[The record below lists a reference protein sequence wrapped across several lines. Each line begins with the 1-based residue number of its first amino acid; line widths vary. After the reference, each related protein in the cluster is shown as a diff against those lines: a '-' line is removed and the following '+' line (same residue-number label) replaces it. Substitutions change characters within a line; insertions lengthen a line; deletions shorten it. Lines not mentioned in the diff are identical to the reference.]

1 MPDTNNFVAG
11 DYILEDVVIVG
22 QNLPQIAVKNLM
34 LELNI
39 YESINSPHLTG
50 DLTIRDTMNHR
61 SNMSMTGQEEIEFVL
76 STNDESEEIDFKTLR
91 GRIYRISNIVS
102 TTATEQVY
110 TLHFVTKDAMR
121 NTQTRVKSAYKG
133 ASNQIVSNILTN
145 VLKSE
150 KPFFAETSSHFMHV
164 VGNLRYPFEF
174 IRMCAR
180 RSVSTD
186 HADKSYLF
194 FENHRGYNFA
204 SRSKLIFDAP
214 FAKRPV
220 HESFYTS
227 YQKPKVDTPE
237 EMRTMLSYQIV
248 SQQDVLR
255 DNVNGLLNNTHYNF
269 NRTGKSLEKKIS
281 SYETY
286 ANDRDLDGFPL
297 YTETPEK
304 NSDRLFDFPDSQI
317 TLGSF
322 DPFLHTQSTSDNT
335 SYKNTNPNQPDSM
348 RETLSSNIKVKIE
361 LHGNSNLAAGDI
373 IQLDIPNHEPIINS
387 QDTDVHDVFL
397 SGSYIIENIV
407 HKVDPLAYK
416 CVCDCVRRSVS
427 TKYEDNTQSIDDNMK
442 NFVKPEGP
450 QLGLR

>member
-11 DYILEDVVIVG
+11 DYILENVVIVG

-61 SNMSMTGQEEIEFVL
+61 SNLSMTGQEEIQFVL
-76 STNDESEEIDFKTLR
+76 STNDESEEIDFKTVR
-91 GRIYRISNIVS
+91 GRIYRISNVIS
-102 TTATEQVY
+102 TSATEQVY

-133 ASNQIVSNILTN
+133 SSDVIVSNILTN
-145 VLKSE
+145 VLKS
-150 KPFFAETSSHFMHV
+150 KTSFFAEPSNHFMHIL
-164 VGNLRYPFEF
+164 GNLRYPFEF

-180 RSVSTD
+180 RSVSND

-194 FENHRGYNFA
+194 YENHRGYNFA
-204 SRSKLIFDAP
+204 SRSKLFFDAP

-220 HESFYTS
+220 HESFFTS
-227 YQKPKVDTPE
+227 YQRPKVDTPE
-237 EMRTMLSYQIV
+237 EMRTLLSYRIV
-248 SQQDVLR
+248 TQQDVLR
-255 DNVNGLLNNTHYNF
+255 DNINGLLNNSHYNF
-269 NRTGKSLEKKIS
+269 NRTGKSLSKKIS

-286 ANDRDLDGFPL
+286 ANDRDLDGSPI

-304 NSDRLFDFPDSQI
+304 DSDRLFDFPDSTI

-322 DPFLHTQSTSDNT
+322 DPYLHTQSTSDVT
-335 SYKNTNPNQPDSM
+335 SYTNTNPNQPDSM
-348 RETLSSNIKVKIE
+348 RETLASNIKIKIE
-361 LHGNSNLAAGDI
+361 LHGNSNLAAGDT
-373 IQLDIPNHEPIINS
+373 IQLDIPNHEPIVNS

-397 SGSYIIENIV
+397 SGTYIIENIV
-407 HKVDPLAYK
+407 HKVDPQSYK

-427 TKYEDNTQSIDDNMK
+427 TRYEDNTQSIDDNLK
-442 NFVKPEGP
+442 DFVQPSNRQP
-450 QLGLR
+450 GLN

>member
-39 YESINSPHLTG
+39 YESINSPYMTG
-50 DLTIRDTMNHR
+50 NLTIRDTMNHR
-61 SNMSMTGQEEIEFVL
+61 ANMSMTGQEEIEFVL
-76 STNDESEEIDFKTLR
+76 STNDESEEIDFKKVR
-91 GRIYRISNIVS
+91 GRIFRISNIIS
-102 TTATEQVY
+102 TKPTEQVY

-133 ASNQIVSNILTN
+133 SSDQIVNNILKN
-145 VLKSE
+145 VLKTKSS
-150 KPFFAETSSHFMHV
+150 FFAEKSSHFMHI

-180 RSVSTD
+180 RSVSFD

-194 FENHRGYNFA
+194 YENHRGYNFA
-204 SRSKLIFDAP
+204 SRSKLFFDAP

-220 HESFYTS
+220 HESFFTS
-227 YQKPKVDTPE
+227 YQRPKVDTPE
-237 EMRTMLSYQIV
+237 EMRTLKSYQIV

-286 ANDRDLDGFPL
+286 FKTRDLDGFPI

-304 NSDRLFDFPDSQI
+304 DSDRLFDFPDSQV

-322 DPFLHTQSTSDNT
+322 DPYLHTQSTSDNT

-348 RETLSSNIKVKIE
+348 RETLASNIKVKIE
-361 LHGNSNLAAGDI
+361 LHGNSNLAAGDV
-373 IQLDIPNHEPIINS
+373 IQLDIPNHEPIINA

-397 SGSYIIENIV
+397 SGTYIIENIV
-407 HKVDPLAYK
+407 HKVSPLAYV

-427 TKYEDNTQSIDDNMK
+427 TRYEDNTQSIDDNMK
-442 NFVKPEGP
+442 NFVKPSGP

>member
-39 YESINSPHLTG
+39 YESINSPYMTG
-50 DLTIRDTMNHR
+50 NLTIRDTMNHR
-61 SNMSMTGQEEIEFVL
+61 ANMSMTGQEEIEFVL
-76 STNDESEEIDFKTLR
+76 STNDESEEIDFKKVR
-91 GRIYRISNIVS
+91 GRIFRISNIIS
-102 TTATEQVY
+102 TKPTEQVY

-133 ASNQIVSNILTN
+133 SSDQIVNNILKN
-145 VLKSE
+145 VLKTKSA
-150 KPFFAETSSHFMHV
+150 FFAEKSNHFMHI

-180 RSVSTD
+180 RSVSFD

-194 FENHRGYNFA
+194 YENHRGYNFA
-204 SRSKLIFDAP
+204 SRSKLFFDAP

-220 HESFYTS
+220 HESFFTS
-227 YQKPKVDTPE
+227 YQRPKVDTPE
-237 EMRTMLSYQIV
+237 EMRTLKSYQII

-286 ANDRDLDGFPL
+286 VNNRDLDGFPL

-304 NSDRLFDFPDSQI
+304 NSDRLFDFPDSQV

-322 DPFLHTQSTSDNT
+322 DPYLHTQSTSDNT

-348 RETLSSNIKVKIE
+348 RETLASNIKVKIE
-361 LHGNSNLAAGDI
+361 LHGNSNLAAGDV
-373 IQLDIPNHEPIINS
+373 IQLDIPNHEPIINA

-397 SGSYIIENIV
+397 SGTYIIENIV
-407 HKVDPLAYK
+407 HKVSPLAYV

-427 TKYEDNTQSIDDNMK
+427 TRYEDNTQSIDDNMK
-442 NFVKPEGP
+442 NFVKPSGP